1 MSSSKKEGP
10 TTPVLTESNP
20 TSNPNFTEDVDS
32 TPKLTYPR
40 SELRKKR

>member
-1 MSSSKKEGP
+1 MSNNKKEGP

-20 TSNPNFTEDVDS
+20 TSDPNFTENVDS

-40 SELRKKR
+40 SQLRKNR

>member
-1 MSSSKKEGP
+1 MSREKREGP

-20 TSNPNFTEDVDS
+20 TVEPDFTEEVDN

-40 SELRKKR
+40 NELREKR